1 MLAAQPFSQISIT
14 ERQKELKKFLLTLHV
29 ITGWP
34 IPDNELMLIF
44 LNQLEKKLIED
55 YPYLNLVEIEAAFRK
70 NPGTANY
77 GASFNLRL
85 IDEVLYTFKGI
96 RAEVDRKCQEAAK
109 NSLKIDPMTDEE
121 MINEARGQ
129 IAFYYEQRKKG
140 NNRPRIFPFWAEVL
154 KMDGFIQ
161 YEADIEIFFTKCLE
175 DKKSLIYFK
184 S

>member
-1 MLAAQPFSQISIT
+1 MRVAIPFSQMPIS

-29 ITGWP
+29 ITGWA

-44 LNQLEKKLIED
+44 LNQFEKKLIED
-55 YPYLNLVEIEAAFRK
+55 YPYLNLVEMEAAFRK
-70 NPGTANY
+70 NPGSPNY

-85 IDEVLYTFKGI
+85 IEEVLTDYKGV
-96 RAEVDRKCQEAAK
+96 RSEVDRKCQEAAL
-109 NSLKIDPMTDEE
+109 NSLKIDPMTDEDL
-121 MINEARGQ
+121 INEARGQ

-140 NNRPRIFPFWAEVL
+140 NDRPIIFPFWAEVL
-154 KMDGFIQ
+154 KMDGFI
-161 YEADIEIFFTKCLE
+161 EEESEVEFFFNKCLE

>member
-1 MLAAQPFSQISIT
+1 MRAAIPFSQISIS

-70 NPGTANY
+70 NPGGSNF

-85 IDEVLYTFKGI
+85 IEEVLSDFRTK

-109 NSLKIDPMTDEE
+109 NSLKIDSMTDEE

-129 IAFYYEQRKKG
+129 IQFYYEQRKKG
-140 NNRPRIFPFWAEVL
+140 NDRPGIFPFWAEVL

-161 YEADIEIFFTKCLE
+161 DEDDIEIFFTKCLE
-175 DKKSLIYFK
+175 ENKSLIYFK